1 MAFNRKAQDDRIVC
15 KPAEPEAVIV
25 KDSELQIRTVAMRKH
40 GKRSD
45 SAGVSVAR
53 PQSAKIMNSEK
64 IGKTVK
70 GLEAEQERIVKK
82 QLFVQKVQEMN
93 KNKAQSSSKKQQ
105 TFNSPSN
112 PDLSSKPI
120 NSNPDLTVKIDSSP
134 IKTNQKTLKP
144 SSSTPQSKPP
154 KPSPEEQQERLKKL
168 KILVQENIKKHK
180 EINSKKL
187 SETDQVSQ
195 KSRQEIIE
203 KITQEAKE
211 IIKKT
216 QLVEYKPTG
225 KWGVDERN
233 FIEKPENPQEL
244 EAQKIR
250 KISEENKKIYR
261 EKVKNEGRARI
272 GLEII
277 DFYPNLLEN
286 KRREKSLQEANE
298 KQETQKNPNPQVQQW
313 MKVKKLKE
321 KEKKALIEQMEQEKI
336 RKKIQCLKELE
347 ALSKPTKMTKPPTPI
362 QELKEKINKKVSSF
376 AKKPS
381 RSDHSSKISKSNSS
395 INYIVDSEQ
404 FNLSPLNKE
413 KIEMTEKNTK
423 KNKLRVESFESREFD
438 RSEQEISN
446 YSQDFESENNESEK
460 ITKKVE
466 RVPAKGDKGIDR
478 LEEKNRIVAKAM
490 GQNGKAGFA
499 GKDGKSNGKN
509 IRGIEISGDS
519 SELYEGEIDS
529 QEEMEHE
536 MDYESGDEEG
546 EEENS
551 QYEDE
556 EYDEEEEEEF
566 EDEEYEGQQ
575 YYEEDQHSSEYSS
588 TQEKNHP
595 HPKSNPKNLQLDNSE
610 ASSPNDQEY
619 ESDDPSEADYN
630 SSAEFQ
636 VPPAKKSIQPKPVQ
650 ASTSKPSNPSKPS
663 KPQQIPQVTTKKSPN
678 PGQIPPPNQNNPQA
692 LPGNSQTQPGF
703 ARFLL
708 HPKSDPSYN
717 QAIASFADFHQ
728 PPQLNFL
735 PEPDPKEKMRTRL
748 AEIEKK
754 VEKEIKQSKEQMK
767 KQEAKSLAVVEDDLE
782 VKFFKIP
789 GVTNMQE
796 AHELR
801 RVYDQVHVYQAASKI
816 QAAVRG
822 YIVRKDLFRK
832 KLNIPTNQQMK
843 SDIHQIL
850 LKYYPEAYV
859 PENFASGSI
868 PESMSFVRSQNY
880 LTVKEVKEK
889 STDTAEIGQLNT
901 FIHPVFKENDEFNLI
916 KVLVKEFFVIESEAS
931 ASVSGQGKSV
941 KSSEVYSEEF
951 ESESEDIGD
960 IYNRAKLITGQKA
973 LVGKNAGKRDSI
985 EESIEGYSEKSPNMY
1000 DSIKESF
1007 EHSAYP
1013 TKSKSSSIKE
1023 SIQASHK
1030 SLKSSNSSIQESIEY
1045 KSKKFDSP
1053 DKYSIQ
1059 ESIDSKSKKFDSS
1072 EKYSIQESYEDST
1085 SKFSSSIKES
1095 IDYSKAKNKST
1106 LSKNSSDSIKE
1117 SFRFQ
1122 KITDSIPEVLEEH
1135 FHGKASDSSSLS
1147 KSIEESFK
1155 HTEEFSDSKSS
1166 KPSSS
1171 RVSES
1176 IPESMSQK
1184 DSSYNLSSRKPK
1196 KLTDSSD
1203 KSFNFN
1209 KTNSS
1214 RKPQSSSSKYSEVYE
1229 SYENDE
1235 DYDEDFE
1242 SLSSANNT
1250 KKLREVSSK
1259 LSDSGSGKVPKL
1271 PLKLKSSDPE
1281 IRFSQHQSSEFT
1293 ESINDDIDES
1303 IHYTEDFES
1312 LTSERKPGQ
1321 VSGKVQEIVKENKK
1335 NNESLKETPRIS
1347 SSEQSSSRLSRE
1359 VKSQSSEYTDE
1370 IEESIKS
1377 SINSET
1383 SLKKPSLF
1391 NDSGKQVKILES
1403 IGESIKYSDD
1413 FESSESNSLAQKTS
1427 NKIEDNEKSS
1437 KFSNQSKNGKIGK
1450 HSDRSNSSESEKSSE
1465 QSKYFN
1471 SYSDDFESLSQS
1483 GMKMIS
1489 GIKHPIKEETSE
1501 DNISVDIKESI
1512 YSEESK
1518 KSEHTEK
1525 SLSEKQETEKK
1536 NVSAIYV
1543 DDDMSEDKESRV
1555 LESYRSDFI
1564 GDSMGESEQV
1574 DKDYGHIEPETIPKL
1589 LLPNKPSDP
1598 EARFS
1603 QHKSSDFSESMNED
1617 IAESIYSDDFESE
1630 RSDKKSMNQSQRSKS
1645 SSYRQNPSNFNTKFP
1660 TETLS
1665 PSSPAKV
1672 SGRSTRKS
1680 PELRSSTSSISEDFD
1695 MYDSFSKQSV
1705 NLESSLRRSASLQ
1718 DSSKLSKG
1726 QESIDESIKYS
1737 EDFESDSRSYKPGH
1751 SYSSDF
1757 DSISHSES
1765 RGLKGLRVPIKEESP
1780 EESSSQEITDSA
1792 RGPEEVKYPEVHPVH
1807 PVESNE
1813 EIVDEYVEFIFD
1825 IIKEDAISIIYGRE
1839 VNDTV
1844 DFLYRLIIDDC
1855 LKLVPSKKI
1864 YVNNSE
1870 YLEKTLERVAKSIP
1884 SAVKVPEAI
1893 AILNSY
1899 FGSDIK
1905 LENYDLNSSVSVQ
1918 VPNDHMPGF
1927 RSMHKAIRDSINFVI
1942 QDFELSVFKPVKA
1955 KTNNC
1960 EVKGKI
1966 SKWINTKL
1974 GSTKSCM
1981 SQEEK
1986 KNLTKQNETC
1996 IKEVVNEE
2004 LEEENFNW
2012 MNNEKVE
2019 VCMIFEIGEWIFD
2032 VLAGEIMQVLGNNY

>member
-1 MAFNRKAQDDRIVC
+1 M
-15 KPAEPEAVIV
+15 IV

-40 GKRSD
+40 GNRSE
-45 SAGVSVAR
+45 SVGVTVAR
-53 PQSAKIMNSEK
+53 PQSAKVMKSEK
-64 IGKTVK
+64 GGKVRK
-70 GLEAEQERIVKK
+70 GLEPEQERIMKK

-93 KNKAQSSSKKQQ
+93 KSRGQSSSKKQQ
-105 TFNSPSN
+105 AFNSPSN
-112 PDLSSKPI
+112 PDLPSTPVD
-120 NSNPDLTVKIDSSP
+120 SNPETTCKLGSSP
-134 IKTNQKTLKP
+134 VKTSKTNKTTLKP
-144 SSSTPQSKPP
+144 SASAPESKPP
-154 KPSPEEQQERLKKL
+154 KPSAEEQQERLKKL

-180 EINSKKL
+180 EINSKKFT
-187 SETDQVSQ
+187 EIDQASH

-233 FIEKPENPQEL
+233 FIEKPENPQER

-250 KISEENKKIYR
+250 KISEEKKKVYR

-286 KRREKSLQEANE
+286 KKREKSLQENE
-298 KQETQKNPNPQVQQW
+298 KQDNQKNPNPQVQQW
-313 MKVKKLKE
+313 MKEKKLRE
-321 KEKKALIEQMEQEKI
+321 KEQKALAEQMEQEKI

-347 ALSKPTKMTKPPTPI
+347 ALSKPTRMTKPPTPI
-362 QELKEKINKKVSSF
+362 EEIKEKINKKVSSL
-376 AKKPS
+376 AKKNS
-381 RSDHSSKISKSNSS
+381 RSDYSSKISKSNSS

-413 KIEMTEKNTK
+413 KIEKTEKG
-423 KNKLRVESFESREFD
+423 KLRVESFESREFD

-446 YSQDFESENNESEK
+446 YSQEFESENNESEEVVKK
-460 ITKKVE
+460 IE
-466 RVPAKGDKGIDR
+466 RAPVKGDKGVGRLQDR
-478 LEEKNRIVAKAM
+478 DRMRAQGMGKNEKV
-490 GQNGKAGFA
+490 GFA
-499 GKDGKSNGKN
+499 DKTEKATRKN
-509 IRGIEISGDS
+509 IQRIEISDDS

-529 QEEMEHE
+529 QEERDQELE
-536 MDYESGDEEG
+536 YGSEEEEG
-546 EEENS
+546 QEEGS

-566 EDEEYEGQQ
+566 DDEEQQ
-575 YYEEDQHSSEYSS
+575 YYEEEQGSNEYSS
-588 TQEKNHP
+588 SQENNHP
-595 HPKSNPKNLQLDNSE
+595 HRKPKPKMLHLADSELSSSNEHDYQSEHSAAAEDYSSSDYHNQSPPKKAIQSKPTG
-610 ASSPNDQEY
+610 SVHP
-619 ESDDPSEADYN
+619 
-630 SSAEFQ
+630 
-636 VPPAKKSIQPKPVQ
+636 SIQAK
-650 ASTSKPSNPSKPS
+650 SSKPS
-663 KPQQIPQVTTKKSPN
+663 KPQQIPQDSIKKSLN
-678 PGQIPPPNQNNPQA
+678 PGQNPQPSQNNPQA

-717 QAIASFADFHQ
+717 QAVASFADFHQ
-728 PPQLNFL
+728 PAQLNFL
-735 PEPDPKEKMRTRL
+735 PEPDPKERMRNRL

-767 KQEAKSLAVVEDDLE
+767 KQEAKSLAVIEDDLE

-789 GVTNMQE
+789 GITNMQE

-801 RVYDQVHVYQAASKI
+801 RVYDQVHVYKAASKI

-822 YIVRKDLFRK
+822 YIVRKNLFRMQ
-832 KLNIPTNQQMK
+832 LNIPSNQQMK

-859 PENFASGSI
+859 PENFGSGSI
-868 PESMSFVRSQNY
+868 PESLSFARSQNY
-880 LTVKEVKEK
+880 LHVKEVKEK

-916 KVLVKEFFVIESEAS
+916 KVLVKEYFVIESEVSAS
-931 ASVSGQGKSV
+931 ASVSGKGKSV

-951 ESESEDIGD
+951 ESESEDINE

-973 LVGKNAGKRDSI
+973 LVGKNFGKRDSI
-985 EESIEGYSEKSPNMY
+985 EESIEGYSEKSPNIY

-1045 KSKKFDSP
+1045 KPKKSDSS

-1059 ESIDSKSKKFDSS
+1059 ESFDTKSKKFDSS
-1072 EKYSIQESYEDST
+1072 EKYSIQESIDTKSKKFDSSDKYSIQESYEESS

-1095 IDYSKAKNKST
+1095 IDYSKNKNKPN
-1106 LSKNSSDSIKE
+1106 LSKDSSDSIKE
-1117 SFRFQ
+1117 SFKFK
-1122 KITDSIPEVLEEH
+1122 KITESIPELMEEH

-1155 HTEEFSDSKSS
+1155 HTKEFSDSSSSIPKSS
-1166 KPSSS
+1166 Q
-1171 RVSES
+1171 VSES

-1184 DSSYNLSSRKPK
+1184 DSSYNLSSHRPNQI
-1196 KLTDSSD
+1196 TENSD
-1203 KSFNFN
+1203 KSFKFN

-1214 RKPQSSSSKYSEVYE
+1214 RKPQSSSSKYSEAYE
-1229 SYENDE
+1229 SYEE
-1235 DYDEDFE
+1235 YDEDFE
-1242 SLSSANNT
+1242 SMSSANNT
-1250 KKLREVSSK
+1250 KKLKDQSSK
-1259 LSDSGSGKVPKL
+1259 LSESGSVKVPKL

-1312 LTSERKPGQ
+1312 VTSERKPLQ
-1321 VSGKVQEIVKENKK
+1321 VSGKVQEIAKESKK

-1347 SSEQSSSRLSRE
+1347 SSEESSSKLSQE

-1370 IEESIKS
+1370 IEESLKS
-1377 SINSET
+1377 SMNSET
-1383 SLKKPSLF
+1383 SLKKPGLLI
-1391 NDSGKQVKILES
+1391 DSEKQVKILES
-1403 IGESIKYSDD
+1403 IGESINYSDD
-1413 FESSESNSLAQKTS
+1413 FESSESKNLIQISLTKT
-1427 NKIEDNEKSS
+1427 EDNEKLS
-1437 KFSNQSKNGKIGK
+1437 KFSNHSKNGKIGK
-1450 HSDRSNSSESEKSSE
+1450 LSDRSNSSESEKSSE

-1483 GMKMIS
+1483 GMKILT
-1489 GIKHPIKEETSE
+1489 GIKHPIKEEASE

-1518 KSEHTEK
+1518 RSENTDQ
-1525 SLSEKQETEKK
+1525 SLSGKQEPRKK
-1536 NVSAIYV
+1536 NASAIYV
-1543 DDDMSEDKESRV
+1543 DDNSSEDQESKV

-1564 GDSMGESEQV
+1564 GDSMGESEKV
-1574 DKDYGHIEPETIPKL
+1574 DKDYSHLEPETIPKL
-1589 LLPNKPSDP
+1589 LLPGKLNDP

-1603 QHKSSDFSESMNED
+1603 QHKSSDFSESMQDD

-1630 RSDKKSMNQSQRSKS
+1630 RSEKKSMNQSQRSKS

-1665 PSSPAKV
+1665 PSSPPKV
-1672 SGRSTRKS
+1672 SSRSTRKS

-1792 RGPEEVKYPEVHPVH
+1792 RGAEEAKHPEVHSVH
-1807 PVESNE
+1807 QVESNE
-1813 EIVDEYVEFIFD
+1813 ELVDEYVEFIFD

-1855 LKLVPSKKI
+1855 LRLVPSKKI
-1864 YVNNSE
+1864 YVNNPE
-1870 YLEKTLERVAKSIP
+1870 YLERTLERVAKSVP
-1884 SAVKVPEAI
+1884 SAVKVPEPL

-1899 FGSDIK
+1899 FGQDIK
-1905 LENYDLNSSVSVQ
+1905 HENYDLNSSVAVP

-1927 RSMHKAIRDSINFVI
+1927 RAMHKAIRDSTNSLI
-1942 QDFELSVFKPVKA
+1942 QDFELSIFKPAKA
-1955 KTNNC
+1955 KTNKG

-1966 SKWINTKL
+1966 SKWISTKL
-1974 GSTKSCM
+1974 GSTKFCM

-1996 IKEVVNEE
+1996 LKEVVNEE

-2012 MNNEKVE
+2012 MNNERAE
-2019 VCMIFEIGEWIFD
+2019 VCMMFDIGEWIID
-2032 VLAGEIMQVLGNNY
+2032 VLAGEMMQVLGNNY